1 MEKKLISILKNARF
15 SGKGR
20 QSLHRILVGAYH
32 AAGGGGGVKEFSVLD
47 VEGLEKK
54 VSFTLHGGQ
63 PFLHTEFGPS
73 SAVLTPIA
81 KRTRSRLKM

>member
-1 MEKKLISILKNARF
+1 MENWIP
-15 SGKGR
+15 
-20 QSLHRILVGAYH
+20 VGAYH
-32 AAGGGGGVKEFSVLD
+32 AAGGGGGGGGVKEFSVLD

-63 PFLHTEFGPS
+63 PFLRTEFGPS
-73 SAVLTPIA
+73 STVLTPIA